1 MREKD
6 LQIEYC
12 DFPEDALYDL
22 ENNVWVRLQ
31 GQKLVILGITSVHAA
46 LAGKL
51 VKIQIKPVG
60 TSLRGGQSVATV
72 ESVKYFGVVRTPVS
86 GILTER
92 NSTLEKR
99 PKLANDSPY
108 ADGWFVKIESSL
120 LPDEIKS
127 LRDLSGAQQAIRDQI
142 SELRVRCFKA
152 FPDYEMWEIGVE
164 CAAVLVK
171 LNEIIERC
179 AVNEVIHVISDD
191 RTADIEMERW
201 SDQTGQAI
209 LESRKEGKLTH
220 FIVKKAK

>member
-31 GQKLVILGITSVHAA
+31 GQKLVILGITSMHAA

-108 ADGWFVKIESSL
+108 GDGWFVKIESSL

-142 SELRVRCFKA
+142 SELRVR
-152 FPDYEMWEIGVE
+152 
-164 CAAVLVK
+164 
-171 LNEIIERC
+171 
-179 AVNEVIHVISDD
+179 
-191 RTADIEMERW
+191 
-201 SDQTGQAI
+201 
-209 LESRKEGKLTH
+209 
-220 FIVKKAK
+220 